1 MEPIKSLDEVS
12 LIAGVLHSVCTM
24 HSDWL
29 KPREVKLTVSKL
41 RQRVSREG
49 LSFLTIALP
58 RLGKNLDKALSNTSP
73 MVYEGF
79 EVYQDSLNQ
88 SHNFPALLGELFRR
102 VLDQHGTVLPSPCVV
117 SVRTLRQVL
126 YMFYKYDLPYADS
139 LNAEVICR
147 FLKTEDE
154 LKTFNEAF
162 EKLYKSAYPDFQ
174 VRTSQDSSQGLGAR
188 SSDSAGG
195 ASESVTPEE
204 TYPRPLIGTE
214 AGMSA
219 RDSVILQ
226 RAQVLLHRL
235 FRGVDLKNITPRHGP
250 GSVSTGEVA
259 QEKYVFRAVPKRLAE
274 AYPIDA
280 YFLASLGH
288 CCDAGQSAYD
298 CLTDEEPMAKVVLV
312 PKDSR
317 GPRLISEEPLAFQ
330 WVQQGIRRVLYNH
343 VESHP
348 LTKWNVFFTNQQPNQ
363 YGALLG
369 SKTGQYATLDL
380 KDASDRVALWL
391 VRLLFPGQI
400 LFGLEAARTIGT
412 VLPSGQQIILQK
424 FAPMGSALCFPIM
437 ALTIW
442 SLLTAT
448 AEDTDTRE
456 GILVY
461 GDDVIVPTAFADTAI
476 ETLEKFGL
484 KANLDKCCI
493 RGFFRESCGV
503 DAFRGENVTPLRI
516 RKLIPSTSLSNK
528 QLRSRPEVYLSWL
541 AYARQLWEDGYYEAY
556 MVVATHLLK
565 VYGRIPTDAQ
575 INVSVLSLPYLPDP
589 IKHPLRL
596 HPNVPGKPWF
606 QRREILTWGVQTT
619 SVHRDL
625 PSGWLRLLRFFAE
638 WRWSGP
644 VGEFRVDDETLA
656 LTGVLAERGELSNKQ
671 QASEWSSEQYTL
683 RRSTKL

>member
-250 GSVSTGEVA
+250 GSVHRRGGPGE
-259 QEKYVFRAVPKRLAE
+259 
-274 AYPIDA
+274 
-280 YFLASLGH
+280 
-288 CCDAGQSAYD
+288 
-298 CLTDEEPMAKVVLV
+298 
-312 PKDSR
+312 
-317 GPRLISEEPLAFQ
+317 
-330 WVQQGIRRVLYNH
+330 IRV
-343 VESHP
+343 
-348 LTKWNVFFTNQQPNQ
+348 
-363 YGALLG
+363 
-369 SKTGQYATLDL
+369 
-380 KDASDRVALWL
+380 
-391 VRLLFPGQI
+391 
-400 LFGLEAARTIGT
+400 
-412 VLPSGQQIILQK
+412 
-424 FAPMGSALCFPIM
+424 
-437 ALTIW
+437 
-442 SLLTAT
+442 
-448 AEDTDTRE
+448 
-456 GILVY
+456 
-461 GDDVIVPTAFADTAI
+461 
-476 ETLEKFGL
+476 
-484 KANLDKCCI
+484 
-493 RGFFRESCGV
+493 
-503 DAFRGENVTPLRI
+503 
-516 RKLIPSTSLSNK
+516 
-528 QLRSRPEVYLSWL
+528 
-541 AYARQLWEDGYYEAY
+541 
-556 MVVATHLLK
+556 
-565 VYGRIPTDAQ
+565 
-575 INVSVLSLPYLPDP
+575 
-589 IKHPLRL
+589 
-596 HPNVPGKPWF
+596 
-606 QRREILTWGVQTT
+606 
-619 SVHRDL
+619 
-625 PSGWLRLLRFFAE
+625 
-638 WRWSGP
+638 
-644 VGEFRVDDETLA
+644 
-656 LTGVLAERGELSNKQ
+656 
-671 QASEWSSEQYTL
+671 
-683 RRSTKL
+683 